1 MEYFYG
7 VIALITGFLT
17 GMSLI
22 VAIGAQ
28 NAFVIKQG
36 LLRSHVTLV
45 VFVCS
50 LSDALLIIL
59 GTGGLGTI
67 IQSRPDL
74 LDVIRWFGVIY
85 LTWFGFKS
93 VRSALRNETLTE
105 SNQSAES
112 WKKVLLTVLAMTYL
126 NPHVYLDTVIFVGSL
141 ANQFESQRWYF
152 ALGACIASGIWFSTI
167 GYGARSASHLMSKPL
182 FWRVLD
188 SVIGAIMFTLAI
200 TLAFYKFS

>member
-1 MEYFYG
+1 MEYFYR
-7 VIALITGFLT
+7 VIALITGFFT

-28 NAFVIKQG
+28 NAFVIKRG

-45 VFVCS
+45 VFVCA

-93 VRSALRNETLTE
+93 VRSALHNETLTA

-152 ALGACIASGIWFSTI
+152 ALGACIASGIWFSAI

-188 SVIGAIMFTLAI
+188 SAIAAIMFTLAI
-200 TLAFYKFS
+200 TLAFYKFN

>member
-7 VIALITGFLT
+7 VIALITGFFT

-93 VRSALRNETLTE
+93 VRSALHNETLTA

-152 ALGACIASGIWFSTI
+152 ALGACIASGIWFSAI

-188 SVIGAIMFTLAI
+188 SAIAAIMFTLAI
-200 TLAFYKFS
+200 TLAFYKFN

>member
-7 VIALITGFLT
+7 VIALITGFFT

-36 LLRSHVTLV
+36 LLRSHVTLI
-45 VFVCS
+45 VFVCAI
-50 LSDALLIIL
+50 SDAFLIIL
-59 GTGGLGTI
+59 GTGGLSTI
-67 IQSRPDL
+67 IQSRPDV

-85 LTWFGFKS
+85 LTWFGIKS
-93 VRSALRNETLTE
+93 VRSAFRDETLTAADE
-105 SNQSAES
+105 SAES

-152 ALGACIASGIWFSTI
+152 ALGACIASGVWFSAI
-167 GYGARSASHLMSKPL
+167 GYGAKSASHLMSKPL

-188 SVIGAIMFTLAI
+188 SVIGAIMFTLAM
-200 TLAFYKFS
+200 TLALYKFS

>member
-7 VIALITGFLT
+7 VIALITGFFT

-36 LLRSHVTLV
+36 LLRSHVTLI
-45 VFVCS
+45 VFVCAI
-50 LSDALLIIL
+50 SDALLIIV
-59 GTGGLGTI
+59 GTGGLSTI
-67 IQSRPDL
+67 IQSRPDV

-85 LTWFGFKS
+85 LTWFGIKS
-93 VRSALRNETLTE
+93 VRSAFRDETLTAADE
-105 SNQSAES
+105 SAES

-152 ALGACIASGIWFSTI
+152 ALGACIASGVWFSAI
-167 GYGARSASHLMSKPL
+167 GYGAKSASHLMSKPL

-188 SVIGAIMFTLAI
+188 SVIGAIMFTLAM
-200 TLAFYKFS
+200 TLALYKFS

>member
-7 VIALITGFLT
+7 VIALITGFFT
-17 GMSLI
+17 GLSLI

-45 VFVCS
+45 VTICA
-50 LSDALLIIL
+50 LSDAILIVL

-67 IQSRPDL
+67 IQSQPDL
-74 LDVIRWFGVIY
+74 LGFIRWFGVVY
-85 LTWFGFKS
+85 LGWFGMKS
-93 VRSALRNETLTE
+93 LLSAFRNETLTA
-105 SNQSAES
+105 SDLSAES

-141 ANQFESQRWYF
+141 ANQFDSQRWYF
-152 ALGACIASGIWFSTI
+152 ALGACIASGIWFSAI
-167 GYGARSASHLMSKPL
+167 GYGAQSASHLMSKPL
-182 FWRVLD
+182 FWRILD
-188 SVIGAIMFTLAI
+188 SVIAAIMFTLAI
-200 TLAFYKFS
+200 TLAIYKFS

>member
-7 VIALITGFLT
+7 VIALITGFFT

-36 LLRSHVTLV
+36 LLRCHVTLV

-93 VRSALRNETLTE
+93 VRSALRNETLTA

-152 ALGACIASGIWFSTI
+152 ALGACIASGIWFSAI

-188 SVIGAIMFTLAI
+188 SAIAAIMFTLAI
-200 TLAFYKFS
+200 TLAFYKFN